1 MSRQNSFLG
10 RLPPR
15 ARQILTLGGAAVA
28 VLGVVYL
35 GVSSQEQVHRQS
47 SDNVIKNVLTDKNTR
62 EMTIDSMAA
71 EMRRLVKENAGLR
84 REIEVLKDEVD
95 RKDYNAGI
103 KIDPQVLR
111 SQLNALT
118 QEITRQKEQIRRLEG
133 NGSRQQVFGRDYFP
147 ADERLQHLPEPADRP
162 AAPPVAEP
170 GETVSP
176 PVHEST
182 DPADS
187 PTATR
192 IEPPQQPVFSVV
204 TSEKKTEVQSRRQT
218 DEKPAGIYL
227 PAGTVISGVLLNGMD
242 APTGQ
247 EARKEPFPAVVR
259 IQKDAI
265 LPNRYR
271 SDIRECFL
279 IVSGRKSISA
289 G

>member
-15 ARQILTLGGAAVA
+15 ARQILTLGGAAAA

-133 NGSRQQVFGRDYFP
+133 NGSRQQVFGR
-147 ADERLQHLPEPADRP
+147 
-162 AAPPVAEP
+162 
-170 GETVSP
+170 GVSP
-176 PVHEST
+176 GS
-182 DPADS
+182 
-187 PTATR
+187 
-192 IEPPQQPVFSVV
+192 
-204 TSEKKTEVQSRRQT
+204 
-218 DEKPAGIYL
+218 
-227 PAGTVISGVLLNGMD
+227 
-242 APTGQ
+242 
-247 EARKEPFPAVVR
+247 
-259 IQKDAI
+259 
-265 LPNRYR
+265 
-271 SDIRECFL
+271 
-279 IVSGRKSISA
+279 
-289 G
+289 

>member
-15 ARQILTLGGAAVA
+15 ARQILTLGGAAAA

-118 QEITRQKEQIRRLEG
+118 PDRRSRSAVLRETVHGSRYSAGIISLRMKDCSICRNLLTDRLHRRLRSLVKLCLPRFMRAQILRTARRQPAL
-133 NGSRQQVFGRDYFP
+133 NRRSSRFFQW
-147 ADERLQHLPEPADRP
+147 LPRRKKRRYSPADRL
-162 AAPPVAEP
+162 
-170 GETVSP
+170 TKSP
-176 PVHEST
+176 P
-182 DPADS
+182 
-187 PTATR
+187 
-192 IEPPQQPVFSVV
+192 
-204 TSEKKTEVQSRRQT
+204 
-218 DEKPAGIYL
+218 G
-227 PAGTVISGVLLNGMD
+227 
-242 APTGQ
+242 
-247 EARKEPFPAVVR
+247 
-259 IQKDAI
+259 
-265 LPNRYR
+265 
-271 SDIRECFL
+271 
-279 IVSGRKSISA
+279 SIFRPER
-289 G
+289 

>member
-15 ARQILTLGGAAVA
+15 ARQILTLGGAAAA

-118 QEITRQKEQIRRLEG
+118 QEITRQKEQI
-133 NGSRQQVFGRDYFP
+133 S
-147 ADERLQHLPEPADRP
+147 
-162 AAPPVAEP
+162 
-170 GETVSP
+170 
-176 PVHEST
+176 
-182 DPADS
+182 
-187 PTATR
+187 AT
-192 IEPPQQPVFSVV
+192 I
-204 TSEKKTEVQSRRQT
+204 
-218 DEKPAGIYL
+218 
-227 PAGTVISGVLLNGMD
+227 
-242 APTGQ
+242 
-247 EARKEPFPAVVR
+247 
-259 IQKDAI
+259 
-265 LPNRYR
+265 
-271 SDIRECFL
+271 
-279 IVSGRKSISA
+279 
-289 G
+289 